1 MVAVGDACKHIVQ
14 IVELLDERKL
24 SFSFC
29 INRNEVLVQ
38 AGFGL
43 LFQALNLAR
52 EGKLMKDSN
61 RLVCS
66 VMDMLERGNAAG
78 YAEFRRI
85 GCGIVAVPCVEQM
98 PAPPLSRH
106 NSEQSMSAPLDTFR
120 ATQKSLKALA
130 ARLSPSSMKG
140 TRTDAHES
148 RRATVPAIS
157 PNVGAHANHSSTSLS
172 SIRSE
177 PPVARSEPTL
187 SPLSH
192 RASFSMP
199 KRRPSQ
205 STNQQQQQ
213 RNIDYMSFP
222 IDSLANFALPN
233 YAQAVKSEVSTSD
246 WEHLLSSLD
255 NGQRNIY
262 DTIYGGPP
270 ADALLD
276 VAPLSASADSSATW
290 SPNVWNWSSYASEA
304 PPPQSV
310 LSFSDESLTSGEE
323 LNNSA
328 CDYGS
333 TPGSDRLY
341 PGIMIPGDY
350 ENSTNLAGFDTT
362 YCPL

>member
-1 MVAVGDACKHIVQ
+1 
-14 IVELLDERKL
+14 
-24 SFSFC
+24 
-29 INRNEVLVQ
+29 
-38 AGFGL
+38 
-43 LFQALNLAR
+43 
-52 EGKLMKDSN
+52 
-61 RLVCS
+61 
-66 VMDMLERGNAAG
+66 
-78 YAEFRRI
+78 
-85 GCGIVAVPCVEQM
+85 
-98 PAPPLSRH
+98 
-106 NSEQSMSAPLDTFR
+106 
-120 ATQKSLKALA
+120 
-130 ARLSPSSMKG
+130 
-140 TRTDAHES
+140 
-148 RRATVPAIS
+148 
-157 PNVGAHANHSSTSLS
+157 
-172 SIRSE
+172 
-177 PPVARSEPTL
+177 
-187 SPLSH
+187 
-192 RASFSMP
+192 MP